1 MFLKHLKINRHGL
14 CAFFIILFSIVLRII
29 LIAQGWPDTNS
40 DEGTLG
46 LMAFHIAYRGE
57 FPIFFY
63 GQGYM
68 GSFEAYLAAILFH
81 FFGPSLFVL
90 RLGLI
95 IIIAFFLVS
104 IYLLTALL
112 FTRNLALV
120 TLCLLSLGSE
130 EILSIQLRAI
140 GGYPETLLFGALEL
154 LIATWLALSY
164 NRDDSNHKR
173 WRRLVIYGIW
183 GFLVGFSIWTD
194 LLVIP
199 FVLTSGLLLVAFCW
213 REWRTWTPVCV
224 VVCFLLGVLPLII
237 YNLTASSYE
246 SSLSYFFRVYHSD
259 VAGKAVNHIHFV
271 QKAVGTLLV
280 SIPSATGANPIC
292 PDRHLRLFGLFS
304 HASLDCTLFQG
315 SWTAGY
321 LLLFLIA
328 AFQNI
333 RAIWRLRHETQES
346 AAPVKRQ
353 TTIRYF
359 ARLML
364 LGSAG
369 LTILL
374 FTYSPVSAL
383 EPWSNSRYLF
393 CLLVTTPAIIAPLW
407 EQVSILNVTSS
418 WKAKLLAAI
427 NASILLYI
435 AVILLMGFVNIEKTV
450 PATQALNQQQE
461 ALLSDLLRIHAT
473 HIYSDYWT
481 CDRLIFQSNERIIC
495 AVVTN
500 HIEYGYNRYEPY
512 WSIVTKDPHAFY
524 IFQLGSSPAFHFPG
538 VMASKHQHFRRYI
551 FDGYVVYQPIHIS
564 NFQFGKT

>member
-1 MFLKHLKINRHGL
+1 MFLKHLNINRHGL
-14 CAFFIILFSIVLRII
+14 CAFFIILFAIVLRII
-29 LIAQGWPDTNS
+29 LIVQGWPATDS

-46 LMAFHIAYRGE
+46 LMARHIAYRGE
-57 FPIFFY
+57 YPIFFY

-81 FFGPSLFVL
+81 LFGPSLFVL

-95 IIIAFFLVS
+95 IIIALFLVS
-104 IYLLTALL
+104 IYQLTALL

-120 TLCLLSLGSE
+120 TLCLLSLGSQD
-130 EILSIQLRAI
+130 ILSIQLRAI

-154 LIATWLALSY
+154 LIATWLALSFS
-164 NRDDSNHKR
+164 RDISGRKR
-173 WRRLVIYGIW
+173 WRRLLIYGFC

-213 REWRTWTPVCV
+213 REWRTWAPVCV
-224 VVCFLLGVLPLII
+224 IVCFLLGVLPLII
-237 YNLTASSYE
+237 YNLTASSYQ
-246 SSLSYFFRVYHSD
+246 SSFSYFLRVYHSD
-259 VAGKAVNHIHFV
+259 AAGNAVNHIPFV
-271 QKAVGTLLV
+271 QKAVGALLV

-292 PDRHLRLFGLFS
+292 PDRHLPLFGLFS
-304 HASLDCTLFQG
+304 RASLDCTLFQG

-321 LLLFLIA
+321 LLLFIA
-328 AFQNI
+328 AAFLNI
-333 RAIWRLRHETQES
+333 PAIWRLRHQASEN
-346 AAPVKRQ
+346 AAAGKRQ

-364 LGSAG
+364 LGSAC

-383 EPWSNSRYLF
+383 EPWANSRYLF

-407 EQVSILNVTSS
+407 EHVSVLNTTSS
-418 WKAKLLAAI
+418 WKAKFLATM
-427 NASILLYI
+427 NGTILLYI
-435 AVILLMGFVNIEKTV
+435 AVILLMGFVNTEKAV
-450 PATQALNQQQE
+450 PAIQALNQQQE

-473 HIYSDYWT
+473 HIYSEYWT

-524 IFQLGSSPAFHFPG
+524 IFPLGSSPAFHFPRI
-538 VMASKHQHFRRYI
+538 MAFKHQHFRRYI

>member
-1 MFLKHLKINRHGL
+1 MFLKHLNINRHGL
-14 CAFFIILFSIVLRII
+14 CAFFIILFAIVLRII
-29 LIAQGWPDTNS
+29 LIVQGWPATDS

-46 LMAFHIAYRGE
+46 LMARHIAYRGE
-57 FPIFFY
+57 YPIFFY

-81 FFGPSLFVL
+81 LFGPSLFVL

-95 IIIAFFLVS
+95 IIIALFLVS

-120 TLCLLSLGSE
+120 TLCLLSFGSQ
-130 EILSIQLRAI
+130 EILSIQLKAI

-164 NRDDSNHKR
+164 NRDISNRER
-173 WRRLVIYGIW
+173 WRRLVVYGFW

-199 FVLTSGLLLVAFCW
+199 FALTSGLLLVAFCW
-213 REWRTWTPVCV
+213 REWRTWAPLCV
-224 VVCFLLGVLPLII
+224 IVCFLLGVLPLLI
-237 YNLTASSYE
+237 YNFTASSYQN
-246 SSLSYFFRVYHSD
+246 SLSYFLRIYHSD
-259 VAGKAVNHIHFV
+259 VTGNAVNYIPFV

-280 SIPSATGANPIC
+280 SIPNTTGANPIC
-292 PDRHLRLFGLFS
+292 LDRHLPLFGLFS
-304 HASLDCTLFQG
+304 RTSLDCTLFQG

-321 LLLFLIA
+321 LLLLIIA

-333 RAIWRLRHETQES
+333 RAIWRLRHKAQDS
-346 AAPVKRQ
+346 AAAVKRQ
-353 TTIRYF
+353 SSIRYF

-364 LGSAG
+364 LASAC

-383 EPWSNSRYLF
+383 DPWSSSRYLF

-407 EQVSILNVTSS
+407 KHVSALNATSS
-418 WKAKLLAAI
+418 WKAKLLAAL
-427 NASILLYI
+427 NGTILLYI
-435 AVILLMGFVNIEKTV
+435 AVILLMGFANTEKTV
-450 PATQALNQQQE
+450 PSTQAVNRQQE
-461 ALLSDLLRIHAT
+461 ALISGLLRLHAT
-473 HIYSDYWT
+473 HIYSEYWT
-481 CDRLIFQSNERIIC
+481 CDRISFQSNERIIC

-500 HIEYGYNRYEPY
+500 HIEQGYNRYLPY
-512 WSIVTKDPHAFY
+512 WSIITKDPHAFY
-524 IFQLGSSPAFHFPG
+524 IFPLRSSPAFHFPRI
-538 VMASKHQHFRRYI
+538 MAFEHRHFRRYI
-551 FDGYVVYQPIHIS
+551 FDGYVVFQPIHIS